1 MDLDTLPDM
10 LRVEEAAAVLRI
22 SRSRAYDEVAT
33 FQRTRGAEGLP
44 SIRGSTGSWATSMPP
59 DDRWLLIDVV
69 AAEDVRV
76 RVGPIGWVVLEAM
89 VSLAPPGPVPVEVE
103 YSARSLAGLVGVSK
117 DKVARS
123 LASIIVLGIVERVD
137 HRHELSGRFLSTT
150 YRVDLST
157 VGITVVGLHMPALV
171 QSTSAPS
178 RASVRTSASQ
188 LSLLS

>member
-1 MDLDTLPDM
+1 
-10 LRVEEAAAVLRI
+10 
-22 SRSRAYDEVAT
+22 
-33 FQRTRGAEGLP
+33 
-44 SIRGSTGSWATSMPP
+44 MPP